1 MNGAMGQ
8 SNRAPAWVA
17 VAAALLIAVPSA
29 LAQRGGP
36 AEAGPAN
43 ADPPI
48 DLTGYWV
55 SVVTEGWRHRMVVP
69 QKGDYESTAM
79 TPAAVEIADAWD
91 PAADEAA
98 GEQCRWYGAGGVMR
112 IPGRLHITWENEDTL
127 RIDTDAGSQ
136 TRLFHFDPSAEPPI
150 EQTLQGHSLAEW
162 IGADGGREPGSV
174 SSGRLRVV
182 TDHLRMGY
190 IRRNGVPY
198 SDRTVMT
205 EYYFTFDE
213 PNGDRWLIL
222 TTFYDDPL
230 YMTRRF
236 MESTHFKQEADG
248 SGWNPTECSA
258 YR

>member
-1 MNGAMGQ
+1 M
-8 SNRAPAWVA
+8 NRAFRHSIRLAASLA
-17 VAAALLIAVPSA
+17 VAAGLLAVAPRPA
-29 LAQRGGP
+29 RAQ
-36 AEAGPAN
+36 ASV
-43 ADPPI
+43 DPPL

-69 QKGDYESTAM
+69 ERGDYESTAM
-79 TPAAVEIADAWD
+79 TPAAIAVADAWD

-98 GEQCRWYGAGGVMR
+98 GEECRWYGAGGVMR
-112 IPGRLHITWENEDTL
+112 IPGRLHITWEDADTL

-136 TRLFHFDPSAEPPI
+136 TRLFHFDPSVEPP
-150 EQTLQGHSLAEW
+150 EEPAWQGHSVAEW
-162 IGADGGREPGSV
+162 IRAEGGREPNSV
-174 SSGRLRVV
+174 PSGRLKVV

-198 SDRTVMT
+198 SDQTVMT
-205 EYYFTFDE
+205 EYFFAFDE

-222 TTFYDDPL
+222 TTFYDDPV

-236 MESTHFKQEADG
+236 MESTHFKQEADEG
-248 SGWNPTECSA
+248 GWNPTPCSA